1 MQDGSGG
8 FDENELGLNLCR
20 NIQIANEVGKWIIVF
35 ICKGWKWDSIR
46 MDQNELGLRI
56 QDLIF
61 SKSESTYFNSCL
73 INWVTLQ
80 GFQAISYSRSINV
93 FIGSSFYNFTVDHW
107 LYSKKVKK

>member
-46 MDQNELGLRI
+46 MDENELGLMDTRF
-56 QDLIF
+56 DF
-61 SKSESTYFNSCL
+61 F
-73 INWVTLQ
+73 
-80 GFQAISYSRSINV
+80 
-93 FIGSSFYNFTVDHW
+93 
-107 LYSKKVKK
+107 KVREHFF